1 MKKQLDIKKL
11 LILNLPYILMGLFA
25 TNFGEAWRMA
35 QGADAS
41 QKALSLISVLPVA
54 LASWWPSLHPLDLLV
69 GICCG
74 GGLRL
79 AVYLKSKNAK
89 KYRHGMEYGSARWG
103 THEDIAPYVDP
114 VFQNNVILTKT
125 ESLTMNSRPKDP
137 KTARNKNVLVIG
149 GSGSGKTR
157 FWLKPNLMQMH
168 SSYVVTDPKGTIL
181 VECGKMLQRGTPKMR
196 PKLGKDHQPIR
207 DRHGNPVYETVK
219 DKNGKV
225 VYEPYRIK
233 VLNTIN
239 FKKSMHY
246 NPFAYLHSEKDILKL
261 VTTLIAN
268 TKGEGKAGDD
278 FWVKAETLLY
288 CALIGYIHYE
298 APVEEQNF
306 ATLIEFINA
315 MEVRE
320 DDEEFKNPV
329 DLMFDALEAEKPNH
343 FAVRQYKKYKLA
355 AGKTAK
361 SILISCGARL
371 AVFDI
376 AELREVTSYDE
387 LELDTLGD
395 RKTALFLIMSD
406 TDDSFNFLI
415 SMCYTQLFNL
425 LCEKADDVY
434 GGRLPVHV
442 RCLIDECANI
452 GQIPK
457 LEKLVATIRSREI
470 SACLVLQAQS
480 QLKAI
485 YKDNADTIIGN
496 MDSSIFLGGKEPT
509 TLKELAAVLG
519 KETID
524 TYNTGESRGRETSH
538 SLNYQKLGKELMSQ
552 DELAVMD
559 GGKCILQLRGVRPFL
574 SDKYDITQ
582 HPNYKYTADADPKN
596 AFSIEDFLRA
606 RLKLKPNQVCDVY
619 EIDAAADD

>member
-1 MKKQLDIKKL
+1 MSEKIVQLNEEVIKGQLKELVRGSVEETLNELLEAEAEKLTQAARYERNKQRQGYRSGHYSRNLTTTSGDVTLKVPKL
-11 LILNLPYILMGLFA
+11 KGISFETAIIERYRRRESSVEEALIEMYLAGV
-25 TNFGEAWRMA
+25 
-35 QGADAS
+35 
-41 QKALSLISVLPVA
+41 SVRRV
-54 LASWWPSLHPLDLLV
+54 
-69 GICCG
+69 
-74 GGLRL
+74 
-79 AVYLKSKNAK
+79 
-89 KYRHGMEYGSARWG
+89 
-103 THEDIAPYVDP
+103 EDITEALWGSKVSPSTISELNKKAYV
-114 VFQNNVILTKT
+114 
-125 ESLTMNSRPKDP
+125 
-137 KTARNKNVLVIG
+137 
-149 GSGSGKTR
+149 
-157 FWLKPNLMQMH
+157 H
-168 SSYVVTDPKGTIL
+168 
-181 VECGKMLQRGTPKMR
+181 
-196 PKLGKDHQPIR
+196 
-207 DRHGNPVYETVK
+207 
-219 DKNGKV
+219 
-225 VYEPYRIK
+225 
-233 VLNTIN
+233 
-239 FKKSMHY
+239 MHY

-306 ATLIEFINA
+306 STLIEFINA

-496 MDSSIFLGGKEPT
+496 MDTSIFLGGKEPT
-509 TLKELAAVLG
+509 TLKELEAVLG

-538 SLNYQKLGKELMSQ
+538 SLNYQKLGKSLMSQ

-574 SDKYDITQ
+574 SDKYDITK
-582 HPNYKYTADADPKN
+582 HPNFKYTADADDKN
-596 AFSIEDFLRA
+596 AFDIEAFLSA
-606 RLKLKPNQVCDVY
+606 RLKLKPNEVCDV
-619 EIDAAADD
+619 